1 MASSNDNAQKIKLIV
16 AAVLIVV
23 AGVVIYMSYFSGPPV
38 TAVPAE
44 AAPPTDEPAKV
55 GAPNRRMGPGM
66 DKAAPAAPAAPA
78 K

>member
-16 AAVLIVV
+16 AVALIVV
-23 AGVVIYMSYFSGPPV
+23 AGVVIYLSYFSGPAV
-38 TAVPAE
+38 TATPAE
-44 AAPPTDEPAKV
+44 SAPPTDEPAKV

-66 DKAAPAAPAAPA
+66 DKAAPAPAAPA